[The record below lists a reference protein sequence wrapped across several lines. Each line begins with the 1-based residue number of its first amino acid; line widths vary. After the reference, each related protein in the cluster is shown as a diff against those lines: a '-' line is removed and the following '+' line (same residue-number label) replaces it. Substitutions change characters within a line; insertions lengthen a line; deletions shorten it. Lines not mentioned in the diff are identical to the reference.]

1 MSVFSIKKGSLYL
14 SRIFPLY
21 CSSSSSHE
29 QQFSRCVWRVYY
41 GIKSKKYSRVCQWE
55 NYFALVWL
63 RPWWEHALNLHVWKF
78 MLLSREKRTFSG
90 VALTTYEGDP
100 CKKKMGILI
109 CDRFVSLFYK
119 SLEFYFL
126 PLLNSTVKFTQCY
139 TPIPRLTS
147 PCCNFFLR
155 IKFPRTKSQTPL
167 DDVIKDN
174 YDYRSNDIG
183 NREIVSCTVSEI
195 QWLACH
201 CPCRIFMMPGNRGL
215 RYWTTAGRP

>member
-1 MSVFSIKKGSLYL
+1 MTCLLWHKIQKVL
-14 SRIFPLY
+14 SRVSVGKLFCACLTSTLMRTCIEFTCVEVYAAVQGKANIF
-21 CSSSSSHE
+21 
-29 QQFSRCVWRVYY
+29 RCCIDNLWRW
-41 GIKSKKYSRVCQWE
+41 SLQ
-55 NYFALVWL
+55 
-63 RPWWEHALNLHVWKF
+63 
-78 MLLSREKRTFSG
+78 
-90 VALTTYEGDP
+90 
-100 CKKKMGILI
+100 KKMGILI

-147 PCCNFFLR
+147 PCCSFFLR

-167 DDVIKDN
+167 DDAIKDN

-201 CPCRIFMMPGNRGL
+201 CPCRIFIMPGNRGL
-215 RYWTTAGRP
+215 RYWTTAGCP